1 MPEDRTFEIQQLLQI
16 AYLTHGFLDRYFELI
31 FDFDLSPSSWLDAAI
46 PIFNGMI
53 DRSSGFTAHPGF
65 LEIAKIIGHI
75 DMWEQRGAPDFC
87 EKLDGQWV
95 CE

>member
-1 MPEDRTFEIQQLLQI
+1 
-16 AYLTHGFLDRYFELI
+16 
-31 FDFDLSPSSWLDAAI
+31 DAAI
-46 PIFNGMI
+46 PIYNGMI
-53 DRSSGFTAHPGF
+53 DRSSGFTADPRF
-65 LEIAKIIGHI
+65 LDLAKAIGHI